1 MLDKTKIYDA
11 YFRSC
16 SANKNQSPNRAN
28 IKILFEDDKSFYV
41 ESLIRFDRQGF
52 GVRYSLKKHYFIL
65 VKVQVPGNEGV
76 CENCEYLKIVEEM
89 QKLGAIRLVV

>member
-1 MLDKTKIYDA
+1 MKDKTKIYNA

-28 IKILFEDDKSFYV
+28 VKILFEDSKSFYV
-41 ESLIRFDRQGF
+41 ESLIRFDRQNF

-65 VKVQVPGNEGV
+65 VEIQVPQVPGKSDV
-76 CENCEYLKIVEEM
+76 CKDCPLRKIVNVMREYD
-89 QKLGAIRLVV
+89 I